1 MAQVIF
7 ADPLGLPFRRVLRD
21 EIVHL
26 LTTRGEDYW
35 NSQEGGGSA
44 QLYFS
49 EDETT
54 KSVSTEIG
62 LNLTVKDGAG
72 IYVEHHGKDKKCQ
85 FVRDGELDVSNL
97 IRIFDPNEGFRLF
110 PRCLFVPAA
119 IAVEAVS
126 YFFEA
131 GDRSP
136 KVEWMWSGTMPWP
149 VLEQETERI
158 RKLEKKR
165 RRKGD

>member
-1 MAQVIF
+1 MPQVIF
-7 ADPLGLPFRRVLRD
+7 ADPLGLPFRRVSRD
-21 EIVHL
+21 EMVEL

-35 NSQEGGGSA
+35 NSQDGGGSA

-49 EDETT
+49 DDENT
-54 KSVSTEIG
+54 KSVSVEIG
-62 LNLTVKDGAG
+62 LNFTAKDGVG
-72 IYVEHHGKDKKCQ
+72 IYVEHHGKDKKIH

-97 IRIFDPNEGFRLF
+97 VRIFDPNEGFRLF
-110 PRCLFVPAA
+110 PRCLFVSVAM
-119 IAVEAVS
+119 AVEAVS

-136 KVEWMWSGTMPWP
+136 NVEWMWSGTMPWT

-158 RKLEKKR
+158 RKIER
-165 RRKGD
+165 QRQRNNG